1 MTMEKKKR
9 IKVFKT
15 FEELEDDQFQIN
27 IEMSLQERFDTFLK
41 MIIFHDQLFPSEK
54 TSATKKRIIISKPEW
69 I

>member
-1 MTMEKKKR
+1 MEKKKR

-27 IEMSLQERFDTFLK
+27 IEMSLQERFDAFLK
-41 MIIFHDQLFPSEK
+41 MRIFHEQIFPSEK
-54 TSATKKRIIISKPEW
+54 TAATKKRIIISKPEW